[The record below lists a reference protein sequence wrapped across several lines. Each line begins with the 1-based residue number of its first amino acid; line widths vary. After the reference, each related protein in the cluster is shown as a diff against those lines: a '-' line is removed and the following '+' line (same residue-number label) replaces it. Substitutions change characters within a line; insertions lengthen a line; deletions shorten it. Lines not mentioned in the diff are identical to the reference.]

1 MLAFSSINDGLS
13 LALVVVYDFSGSWI
27 KVSKV
32 RLVCLS
38 CSRVLCSPSGELVFL
53 VSPAED
59 LPEVYWL

>member
-1 MLAFSSINDGLS
+1 MFARSSTNDGVS
-13 LALVVVYDFSGSWI
+13 FTLVVLYDLSGSWI

-38 CSRVLCSPSGELVFL
+38 CSRVLCSPSGELVYL

-59 LPEVYWL
+59 LPEIYWL